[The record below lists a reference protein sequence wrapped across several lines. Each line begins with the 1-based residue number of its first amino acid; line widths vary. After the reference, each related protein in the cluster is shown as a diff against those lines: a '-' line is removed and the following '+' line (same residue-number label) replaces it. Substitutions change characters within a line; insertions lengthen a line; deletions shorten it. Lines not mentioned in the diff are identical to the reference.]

1 MTCLKP
7 ENALPGAKG
16 ATGLD
21 HNPFDAM
28 EPRRPAIVPSQM
40 RNGRPVR
47 DANVTPEGLYQPDYR
62 ILTPN
67 MRSPDYVQ
75 MSTAAAITLGL
86 VRGQMHRC
94 ACTRCLNLLLT
105 YPEGCRANCAYCGL
119 ARHREA
125 ERDYADRN
133 FIRVDWPA
141 VPMDQVV
148 DMVAKDVAGS
158 PFHRMCISMITHPN
172 SDEDTV
178 TVLKKWTDRI
188 DPDAIPISILSNPT
202 TMTRA
207 DVQTLRDLGSDIF
220 TVALDAATPALFD
233 RTRGKGVQ
241 SPHTW
246 AKYWEILMEAR
257 DIFGPKKFGAHIIVG
272 MGETEQEI
280 MELVQRLVDLGG
292 HSHMFCFFPEKGSLM
307 DHLPATPRDQWRRV
321 QLARYLV
328 DYCGVRVDHMRFDDQ
343 GRISDFGL
351 PQSEL
356 SVIIDAGIAFRT
368 SGCPGKFADDI
379 SACDRPYG
387 DSPPSNIASYPFPL
401 KEVDIR
407 KVRSQLNLN
416 RPGETYTPG
425 EEFDDLEDMV

>member
-7 ENALPGAKG
+7 EGALPGATG
-16 ATGLD
+16 TDGLD
-21 HNPFDAM
+21 FNAYDRM
-28 EPRRPAIVPSQM
+28 EPRKPGATPAPF
-40 RNGRPVR
+40 RNGKPVK
-47 DANVTPEGLYQPDYR
+47 DANISPAGLYRPDYR
-62 ILTPN
+62 VMTPH
-67 MRSPDYVQ
+67 MRSPEYVQ

-86 VRGQMHRC
+86 VEGQMHGC
-94 ACTRCLNLLLT
+94 SCTRCLNLLLT

-119 ARHREA
+119 ARHRES
-125 ERDYADRN
+125 ERNYADRN

-141 VPMDQVV
+141 VSMDEIV
-148 DMVAKDVAGS
+148 DRIAADVKGT

-202 TMTRA
+202 TMTRD
-207 DVQTLRDLGSDIF
+207 DVQRLRDMGSDIF
-220 TVALDAATPALFD
+220 TVALDAATPELFD

-246 AKYWEILMEAR
+246 KKYWDTLLEAR
-257 DIFGPKKFGAHIIVG
+257 DIFGPQKFGAHIIVG
-272 MGETEQEI
+272 MGETEYEVMKVVQE
-280 MELVQRLVDLGG
+280 LVDLGG

-328 DYCGVRVDHMRFDDQ
+328 DYCGVRIDQMKFDEQ
-343 GRISDFGL
+343 GRISDFGM
-351 PQSEL
+351 PASEL

-368 SGCPGKFADDI
+368 SGCPGKFAEDI

-387 DSPPSNIASYPFPL
+387 DSPPSNIASYPFAL
-401 KEVDIR
+401 KDVDIR
-407 KVRSQLNLN
+407 KVRSQLGML
-416 RPGETYTPG
+416 RPGETYEPG
-425 EEFDDLEDMV
+425 EEFDL

>member
-7 ENALPGAKG
+7 EGALPGATG
-16 ATGLD
+16 TDGLD
-21 HNPFDAM
+21 FNAYDRM
-28 EPRRPAIVPSQM
+28 EPRKPGATPAPF
-40 RNGRPVR
+40 RNGKPVK
-47 DANVTPEGLYQPDYR
+47 DANISPAGLYRPDYR
-62 ILTPN
+62 VMTPH
-67 MRSPDYVQ
+67 MRSPEYVQ

-86 VRGQMHRC
+86 VEGQMHGC
-94 ACTRCLNLLLT
+94 SCTRCLNLLLT

-119 ARHREA
+119 ARHRES
-125 ERDYADRN
+125 ERNYADRN

-141 VPMDQVV
+141 VSMDEIV
-148 DMVAKDVAGS
+148 DRIAADVKGT

-202 TMTRA
+202 TMTRD
-207 DVQTLRDLGSDIF
+207 DVQRLRDIGSDIF
-220 TVALDAATPALFD
+220 TVALDAATPELFD

-246 AKYWEILMEAR
+246 KKYWDTLLEAR
-257 DIFGPKKFGAHIIVG
+257 DIFGPQKFGAHIIVG
-272 MGETEQEI
+272 MGETEYEVMKVVQE
-280 MELVQRLVDLGG
+280 LVDLGG

-328 DYCGVRVDHMRFDDQ
+328 DYCGVRIDQMKFDEQ
-343 GRISDFGL
+343 GRISDFGM
-351 PQSEL
+351 PASEL

-368 SGCPGKFADDI
+368 SGCPGKFAEDI

-387 DSPPSNIASYPFPL
+387 DSPPSNIASYPFAL
-401 KEVDIR
+401 KDVDIR
-407 KVRSQLNLN
+407 KVRSQLGML
-416 RPGETYTPG
+416 RPGETYEPG
-425 EEFDDLEDMV
+425 EEFDL

>member
-7 ENALPGAKG
+7 EGALPGATG
-16 ATGLD
+16 TDGLD
-21 HNPFDAM
+21 FNAYDRM
-28 EPRRPAIVPSQM
+28 EPRKPGATPAPF
-40 RNGRPVR
+40 RNGKPVK
-47 DANVTPEGLYQPDYR
+47 DANISPAGLYRPDYR
-62 ILTPN
+62 VMTPH
-67 MRSPDYVQ
+67 MRSPEYVQ

-86 VRGQMHRC
+86 VEGQMHGC
-94 ACTRCLNLLLT
+94 SCTRCLNLLLT

-119 ARHREA
+119 ARHRES
-125 ERDYADRN
+125 ERNYADRN

-141 VPMDQVV
+141 VSMDEIV
-148 DMVAKDVAGS
+148 DRIASDVKGT

-202 TMTRA
+202 TMTRD
-207 DVQTLRDLGSDIF
+207 DVQRLRDMGSDIF
-220 TVALDAATPALFD
+220 TVALDAATPELFD

-246 AKYWEILMEAR
+246 KKYWDTLLEAR
-257 DIFGPKKFGAHIIVG
+257 DIFGPQKFGAHIIVG
-272 MGETEQEI
+272 MGETEYEVMKVVQE
-280 MELVQRLVDLGG
+280 LVDLGG

-328 DYCGVRVDHMRFDDQ
+328 DYCGVRIDQMKFDDQ
-343 GRISDFGL
+343 GRISDFGM
-351 PQSEL
+351 PASEL

-368 SGCPGKFADDI
+368 SGCPGKFAEDI

-387 DSPPSNIASYPFPL
+387 DSPPSNIASYPFAL
-401 KEVDIR
+401 KDVDIR
-407 KVRSQLNLN
+407 KVRSQLGML
-416 RPGETYTPG
+416 RPGETYEPG
-425 EEFDDLEDMV
+425 EEFDL